1 MVGTPIRGGL
11 GGGWDNLTLF
21 FSGMVLPSSALF
33 SKFSLLFSVFLCI
46 ARGSWE
52 RSGMWGAGLFGL
64 LSASIPITLDK
75 ILQFP
80 ALFVFCVFYDI
91 LFDNFV
97 HSVRFSPDICITT
110 GC

>member
-21 FSGMVLPSSALF
+21 FSGTVLSSSALF

-46 ARGSWE
+46 PRGSWE

-75 ILQFP
+75 IFYSFP
-80 ALFVFCVFYDI
+80 
-91 LFDNFV
+91 
-97 HSVRFSPDICITT
+97 RFSYSAYSMISYSIISFTVSAFLRISA
-110 GC
+110 